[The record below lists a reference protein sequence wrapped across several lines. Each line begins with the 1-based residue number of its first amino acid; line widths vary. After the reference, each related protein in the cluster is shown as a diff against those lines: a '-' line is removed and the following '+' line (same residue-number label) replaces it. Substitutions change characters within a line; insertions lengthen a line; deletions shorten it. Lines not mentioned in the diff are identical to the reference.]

1 MAKKILV
8 IDDEEILTKTFARLL
23 EKAGYE
29 VFICKTGTDAIEMVK
44 EESFDLIICDIRM
57 PGMSGVETIWKIA
70 EAFENSGQVRP
81 PYIFITGY
89 ADQIAEEKARALNP
103 AAYIE
108 KPFDNLVLLNK
119 VKELIQT

>member
-29 VFICKTGTDAIEMVK
+29 VLICKTGADAVEMAQ
-44 EESFDLIICDIRM
+44 EEAFDLIICDIRM
-57 PGMSGVETIWKIA
+57 PGMSGVDAIGKIA
-70 EAFENSGQVRP
+70 EAVEASGQARP

-89 ADQIAEEKARALNP
+89 ADKGAEEKARVLNP

-108 KPFDNLVLLNK
+108 KPFDNLLLLNK
-119 VKELIQT
+119 VKELIDT